1 MRWYCYACG
10 KTQRIEVECR
20 CEFWKGMTPW
30 LRDKQHQLIEDISP
44 TRDYDWRTRS
54 RWPGMLVLP

>member
-20 CEFWKGMTPW
+20 CEFWKRMTPW

-44 TRDYDWRTRS
+44 TRDYD
-54 RWPGMLVLP
+54 